1 MPYQNKN
8 RIALFSEVEVVKGK
22 RKPLEEI
29 KSTINPFNN
38 ILIVGCGGCVSVCL
52 AGGQKET
59 NTLKADLSRLY
70 KQDKTRK
77 CFKTITIERQ
87 CNMQFLAELDEIVK
101 EYDCLLS
108 MACGAGVQYLAE
120 RFPQKPVFPA
130 INTVAIG
137 VDREIGIYEEN
148 CRACGACV
156 LAYTGGICPVTRCAK
171 GLFNG
176 PCGGTIKG
184 GLCEISMC
192 EDCHDIPCAWN
203 DIYERLKE
211 QNRLDYI
218 LNIQTPMQWKNQV
231 QRTVVQEPYENRYL
245 PN

>member
-1 MPYQNKN
+1 M
-8 RIALFSEVEVVKGK
+8 VKGK

-29 KSTINPFNN
+29 KSIIDVFDN

-59 NTLKADLSRLY
+59 DLLNVDLTMLY
-70 KQDKTRK
+70 KPQKTK
-77 CFKTITIERQ
+77 KGIKTYTIERQ
-87 CNMQFLAELDEIVK
+87 CNEQFLAELDEIVE

-108 MACGAGVQYLAE
+108 MACGAGVQHLAD
-120 RFPQKPVFPA
+120 RFAQKPVFPA

-137 VDREIGIYEEN
+137 VDREIGIYEEK
-148 CRACGACV
+148 CRACGECV

-176 PCGGTIKG
+176 PCGGTSNNG
-184 GLCEISMC
+184 MC
-192 EDCHDIPCAWN
+192 EVSTYDEVDWHIPCAWHQ
-203 DIYERLKE
+203 IYERLKV

-218 LNIQTPMQWKNQV
+218 LKIQAPMAWQNQI
-231 QRTVVQEPYENRYL
+231 QRTIVQEPYKNRYTHR
-245 PN
+245 